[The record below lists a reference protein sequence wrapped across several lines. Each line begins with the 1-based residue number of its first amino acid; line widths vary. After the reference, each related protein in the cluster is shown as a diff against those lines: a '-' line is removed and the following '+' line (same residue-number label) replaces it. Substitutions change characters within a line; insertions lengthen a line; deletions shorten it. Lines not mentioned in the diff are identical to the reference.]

1 MSILSSIFT
10 GVSGLNSNG
19 QELSVIGDNIANV
32 NTVGFKGSRMAF
44 GDILSQS
51 LTGLSGTSQVGRGV
65 AVNGVTAM
73 FTQGSFQNTSSG
85 LDIAIDG
92 EGFFMVNNNGATN
105 YTRAGNFQLDQN
117 GNVVTPSGAALQGY
131 LADAAG
137 NITGQI
143 GTIKLLANANLPQ
156 QTTTADLAVNLNSAD
171 TVPTPP
177 LSPPAPA
184 GATAWSTWTAGTTAQ
199 PPSTA
204 YNSTTSVTAYDSQGN
219 THQVNI
225 YFEKTAA
232 NAYTAHYVYEDPTTG
247 FYQESG
253 TGQLLTFKSDGTIDP
268 ATSNPLSAVLNFNWG
283 AGVATGGI
291 QFDLTN
297 TTQVAG
303 SFAISNI
310 NQNGYATGSL
320 KNVLIDDK
328 GMVTG
333 VFTNGQ
339 TRNMAQL
346 CLARFPAPTDLI
358 KIGNNMF
365 AQSSTSGQPIVGA
378 AQTSG
383 LGRTLSD
390 TLELSNV
397 DIAEEFT
404 NLISAQRGFQA
415 NTKIITTTDELLNEL
430 ISIKQ

>member
-65 AVNGVTAM
+65 AVEGVTPM

-85 LDIAIDG
+85 LDVAIDG
-92 EGFFMVNNNGATN
+92 EGFFMVKNNGATN
-105 YTRAGNFQLDQN
+105 YTRAGNFQLDQG

-131 LADAAG
+131 LADATG

-143 GTIKLLANANLPQ
+143 GSIKLLANANLPQ
-156 QTTTADLAVNLNSAD
+156 ATSTASLSVNLDSGS
-171 TVPTPP
+171 TVPSAAWATWAPGTINP
-177 LSPPAPA
+177 PPA
-184 GATAWSTWTAGTTAQ
+184 TV
-199 PPSTA
+199 
-204 YNSTTSVTAYDSQGN
+204 YNSTTSVTAYDTLGN
-219 THQVNI
+219 AHQVDI
-225 YFEKTAA
+225 YFAKGATAA
-232 NAYTAHYVYEDPTTG
+232 GPPPTTAWTAHYVYQDSAVPALYHEAG
-247 FYQESG
+247 V
-253 TGQLLTFKSDGTIDP
+253 GQTLTFDSSGVLSP
-268 ATSNPLSAVLNFNWG
+268 ATAKTAVLPFTWGGAAG
-283 AGVATGGI
+283 AGGVT
-291 QFDLTN
+291 FDLTG

-303 SFAISNI
+303 SFAVSSLG
-310 NQNGYATGSL
+310 QNGYSTGSL

-328 GMVTG
+328 GLVTG

-346 CLARFPAPTDLI
+346 CLARFPAETDLT
-358 KIGNNMF
+358 KVGNNLF
-365 AQSSTSGQPIVGA
+365 AQSSTSGQPIIGA

>member
-19 QELSVIGDNIANV
+19 QALSVIGDNIANV

-51 LTGLSGTSQVGRGV
+51 LTGLSGSSQVGRGV

-117 GNVVTPSGAALQGY
+117 GNVITPSGAILQGY
-131 LADAAG
+131 LADATG

-143 GTIKLLANANLPQ
+143 GNVQLLANANLPQ
-156 QTTTADLAVNLNSAD
+156 ATSTASLAVNLDSGA
-171 TVPTPP
+171 TV
-177 LSPPAPA
+177 PA
-184 GATAWSTWTAGTTAQ
+184 GAWPAGGIVNSAT
-199 PPSTA
+199 PPAANTF
-204 YNSTTSVTAYDSQGN
+204 NSTTSVTAYDTLGN
-219 THQVNI
+219 AHQVNV
-225 YFEKTAA
+225 YFAKGATAA
-232 NAYTAHYVYEDPTTG
+232 GPPPTTAWSAHYIYQDSAG
-247 FYQESG
+247 LYQEAG
-253 TGQLLTFKSDGTIDP
+253 GGQALTFSSTG
-268 ATSNPLSAVLNFNWG
+268 VLTAGNSSGALAFNWG
-283 AGVATGGI
+283 GGVAAGSTT
-291 QFDLTN
+291 FDLTG

-303 SFAISNI
+303 SFAISSI
-310 NQNGYATGSL
+310 SQNGYATGSL
-320 KNVLIDDK
+320 KNVMIDDK

-358 KIGNNMF
+358 KIGNNLF

-383 LGRTLSD
+383 LGRTLSN

-404 NLISAQRGFQA
+404 SLISAQRGFQA
-415 NTKIITTTDELLNEL
+415 NTKIITTTDELLNLL

>member
-10 GVSGLNSNG
+10 GVSGLNANG
-19 QELSVIGDNIANV
+19 QALSVIGDNIANV
-32 NTVGFKGSRMAF
+32 NTIGFKGSRMAF

-92 EGFFMVNNNGATN
+92 EGFFMVNDNGATN

-117 GNVVTPSGAALQGY
+117 GNVVTPSGAILQGY
-131 LADAAG
+131 LADATG

-143 GTIKLLANANLPQ
+143 GNIKLLSNANLPQ
-156 QTTTADLAVNLNSAD
+156 ATSTANLAVNLDSGAAVPAAGWVSPVGSA
-171 TVPTPP
+171 T
-177 LSPPAPA
+177 APA
-184 GATAWSTWTAGTTAQ
+184 ANTF
-199 PPSTA
+199 
-204 YNSTTSVTAYDSQGN
+204 NNTTSVTAYDSQGN
-219 THQVNI
+219 AHQVNV
-225 YFEKTAA
+225 YYAMTGA
-232 NAYTAHYVYEDPTTG
+232 NAYTAHYVYQDSAG
-247 FYQESG
+247 LYQEAGAGQTLNFSNTGVLTSPGSSG
-253 TGQLLTFKSDGTIDP
+253 AL
-268 ATSNPLSAVLNFNWG
+268 AFNWG
-283 AGVATGGI
+283 GGVANGSTT
-291 QFDLTN
+291 FDLTG

-303 SFAISNI
+303 SFAITNI
-310 NQNGYATGSL
+310 NQNGYASGSL

-328 GMVTG
+328 GVVTG

-358 KIGNNMF
+358 KIGNNLF

-383 LGRTLSD
+383 LGRTLSN

-415 NTKIITTTDELLNEL
+415 NTKIITTTDELLNLL

>member
-19 QELSVIGDNIANV
+19 QALSVIGDNIANV

-51 LTGLSGTSQVGRGV
+51 LTGLSGSSQVGRGV

-85 LDIAIDG
+85 LDIAVDG
-92 EGFFMVNNNGATN
+92 EGFFMVDNNGATN
-105 YTRAGNFQLDQN
+105 YTRAGNFQLDQS
-117 GNVVTPSGAALQGY
+117 GNVVTPSGAILQGY
-131 LADAAG
+131 LADATG

-143 GTIKLLANANLPQ
+143 GNVQLLANANLPQ
-156 QTTTADLAVNLNSAD
+156 ATSTANLAVNLDSGAAVPGAAWVSPVGSA
-171 TVPTPP
+171 T
-177 LSPPAPA
+177 APA
-184 GATAWSTWTAGTTAQ
+184 ANTF
-199 PPSTA
+199 
-204 YNSTTSVTAYDSQGN
+204 NNTTSVTAYDSQGN
-219 THQVNI
+219 AHQVNV
-225 YFEKTAA
+225 YFAKTGS
-232 NAYTAHYVYEDPTTG
+232 NAYTAHYVYQDSAG
-247 FYQESG
+247 LYQESG
-253 TGQLLTFKSDGTIDP
+253 AGQALTFSNTGVL
-268 ATSNPLSAVLNFNWG
+268 TSAGSSGALAFNWG
-283 AGVATGGI
+283 GGVAAGSTT
-291 QFDLTN
+291 FDLTD

-320 KNVLIDDK
+320 KNVMIDDK

-346 CLARFPAPTDLI
+346 CLARFPAPTEMI
-358 KIGNNMF
+358 KIGNNLF

-383 LGRTLSD
+383 LGRTLSN

-404 NLISAQRGFQA
+404 SLISAQRGFQA
-415 NTKIITTTDELLNEL
+415 NTKIITTTDELLNLL

>member
-65 AVNGVTAM
+65 AVNGVTPM

-85 LDIAIDG
+85 LDVAIDG

-105 YTRAGNFQLDQN
+105 YTRAGNFQLDQK
-117 GNVVTPSGAALQGY
+117 GNVVTPSGAILQGY
-131 LADAAG
+131 LANATG

-143 GTIKLLANANLPQ
+143 GNMQLLANTNLPQ
-156 QTTTADLAVNLNSAD
+156 ATTTANLAVNLDSGSA
-171 TVPTPP
+171 VPGAAWGTWAPGTAAA
-177 LSPPAPA
+177 PPANV
-184 GATAWSTWTAGTTAQ
+184 
-199 PPSTA
+199 
-204 YNSTTSVTAYDSQGN
+204 YNNTTSVTAYDSQGN
-219 THQVNI
+219 AHQVNV
-225 YFEKTAA
+225 YFAETAA
-232 NAYTAHYVYEDPTTG
+232 NTWTAHYVYQDAG
-247 FYQESG
+247 GLYKESG
-253 TGQLLTFKSDGTIDP
+253 AGQALTFNTSGVLTSP
-268 ATSNPLSAVLNFNWG
+268 PSSGALAFAWGGAVAPGSATV
-283 AGVATGGI
+283 
-291 QFDLTN
+291 DLTG

-303 SFAISNI
+303 SFAVSNI

-320 KNVLIDDK
+320 KNIMIDDK
-328 GMVTG
+328 GVVSG

-346 CLARFPAPTDLI
+346 CLARFPAETELT
-358 KIGNNMF
+358 KLGNNLY
-365 AQSSTSGQPIVGA
+365 AQSSSSGQPIVGA
-378 AQTSG
+378 PQTSG

>member
-65 AVNGVTAM
+65 AVNGVTPM

-85 LDIAIDG
+85 LDVAIDG
-92 EGFFMVNNNGATN
+92 EGLFMVNNNGATN
-105 YTRAGNFQLDQN
+105 YTRAGNFQLDQK
-117 GNVVTPSGAALQGY
+117 GNVVTPSGAILQGY
-131 LADAAG
+131 LANATG

-143 GTIKLLANANLPQ
+143 GNIQLLANTNLPQ
-156 QTTTADLAVNLNSAD
+156 ATTTANLAVNLDSGSA
-171 TVPTPP
+171 VPGAAWGTWVAGTAAA
-177 LSPPAPA
+177 PPA
-184 GATAWSTWTAGTTAQ
+184 TV
-199 PPSTA
+199 
-204 YNSTTSVTAYDSQGN
+204 YNNTTSVTAYDSQGN
-219 THQVNI
+219 AHQVNV
-225 YFEKTAA
+225 YFAETAA
-232 NAYTAHYVYEDPTTG
+232 NTWTAHYVYQDAG
-247 FYQESG
+247 GLYRESG
-253 TGQLLTFKSDGTIDP
+253 AGQ
-268 ATSNPLSAVLNFNWG
+268 ALNFNTSGVLTSAPSSGPLAFAWG
-283 AGVATGGI
+283 GAVAPGSTT
-291 QFDLTN
+291 FDLIG

-303 SFAISNI
+303 SFAVSNI

-320 KNVLIDDK
+320 KNILIDDK
-328 GMVTG
+328 GVVSG

-346 CLARFPAPTDLI
+346 CLARFPAETELT
-358 KIGNNMF
+358 KLGNNLY
-365 AQSSTSGQPIVGA
+365 AQSSSSGQPIVGA
-378 AQTSG
+378 PQTSG

-415 NTKIITTTDELLNEL
+415 NTKIITTTDELLNLL